1 MPVEG
6 VEDLSFRPAGVDGAF
21 EIDGTRRTDERGHF
35 ARVWC
40 ERLFAA
46 RGLAGRFAQVN
57 TGVSNRAGTLRGMH
71 YQLAPHAE
79 VKLVRCVRGAVFD
92 VAVDLRP
99 GSPTFGRWHALELH
113 ESESLAL
120 LMPPGVAHGFQ
131 ALSDDAHLL
140 YQHSAAFAPDLQD
153 GVRHD
158 DMPVNQSDFHHAK
171 PIYEELPGWW
181 EDISRCRT
189 FEELPENARRYVL
202 RVEVLIGARVSAIG
216 VGPGRDEIIE
226 RHPLNPKT
234 NQRT

>member
-1 MPVEG
+1 VEG

-99 GSPTFGRWHALELH
+99 GSPTFRRWHGCELSAANGRMLYVP
-113 ESESLAL
+113 E
-120 LMPPGVAHGFQ
+120 GCAHGYLTL
-131 ALSDDAHLL
+131 ADDTELIYFTTAA
-140 YQHSAAFAPDLQD
+140 YAPQSAR

-158 DMPVNQSDFHHAK
+158 DPAFAIEWPGAVGVISTQDATWPDFRMD
-171 PIYEELPGWW
+171 P
-181 EDISRCRT
+181 T
-189 FEELPENARRYVL
+189 
-202 RVEVLIGARVSAIG
+202 
-216 VGPGRDEIIE
+216 
-226 RHPLNPKT
+226 
-234 NQRT
+234 